1 MAVNRNNIIV
11 NFALVEYYDEK
22 RNLGL
27 ALCRALARV
36 SYGMNVR
43 QNKTVN

>member
-1 MAVNRNNIIV
+1 MAVNRIISRY
-11 NFALVEYYDEK
+11 FALVEYYDEK